1 MRDFNFTISYSDVNK
16 RYEAYLGW
24 SNIKSDT
31 NRKKLEKYLVEFKRI
46 FKDNMR
52 VLLSLQAQ
60 VNQLHKVFY
69 FELNESS
76 HFEIQRALADFEF
89 NFNWIFKGQSSRNYI
104 ATGKMTVCI
113 NVLIDAVDT
122 MLYFARTNKH
132 YSLKHQA
139 ESLRKMLYE
148 LQYSYER
155 DKTALD
161 LDLEYKRVVP
171 PLKTKKHKG
180 YADDFHQIINRF
192 S

>member
-1 MRDFNFTISYSDVNK
+1 MRDFNFTISYSEQNM

-52 VLLSLQAQ
+52 VLLSLQSQ

-89 NFNWIFKGQSSRNYI
+89 NFNWIFKGESSRNYI
-104 ATGKMTVCI
+104 ATGKMSVCI
-113 NVLIDAVDT
+113 GLLIDCVDT
-122 MLYFARTNKH
+122 MLNFARTNKH
-132 YSLKHQA
+132 YSLKHQS

-161 LDLEYKRVVP
+161 LDLDYKRVVP
-171 PLKTKKHKG
+171 PLKSKNTKNAND
-180 YADDFHQIINRF
+180 YHQIINRF